1 MLRLADKPFIVVR
14 EEALCLVCEE
24 EASIVAMRPVE
35 KAASG
40 LSGPVG
46 GSVSYVSVGDMEF
59 SSIDTV
65 VSDAVLSDAC
75 DVDSMSI
82 VPAIDESV
90 CGVNPVLADGILNLC
105 GIDTVVSGNISGG
118 LCDLD
123 RVSVEVVT
131 RM

>member
-1 MLRLADKPFIVVR
+1 M
-14 EEALCLVCEE
+14 
-24 EASIVAMRPVE
+24 SPVE

-46 GSVSYVSVGDMEF
+46 GSVSYVSVDDMEF

-82 VPAIDESV
+82 VPGIDESV
-90 CGVNPVLADGILNLC
+90 CGVNPVL
-105 GIDTVVSGNISGG
+105 V
-118 LCDLD
+118 
-123 RVSVEVVT
+123 
-131 RM
+131 